1 MEKHPVAEIVIGDG
15 LFLAEPSSSTPALS
29 DALSP
34 SIQSLMTRMFRDPYV
49 LDKGER
55 AELIEEL
62 TYMVASR
69 PELPELRVL
78 LGMTLCVD
86 HNPQAALEV
95 LRTAATM
102 APDSFLAQL
111 KFGELLMRLRICD
124 QAAEHTHQAALL
136 ANNAVQS
143 ELARRQAAT
152 IRAMRQA
159 GVQRGGYNGILS
171 RVANLLKKGR
181 TESQTQAITPVS
193 PR

>member
-1 MEKHPVAEIVIGDG
+1 MKKHPVAEIVIGDG

-29 DALSP
+29 SALSP
-34 SIQSLMTRMFRDPYV
+34 SVQALMTRMFRDPYV
-49 LDKGER
+49 LDKADR
-55 AELIEEL
+55 TELVEEL
-62 TYMVASR
+62 TYMIAAR
-69 PELPELRVL
+69 PDLPELRVL

-136 ANNAVQS
+136 AENAVQS

-159 GVQRGGYNGILS
+159 GVERGGYNGILS
-171 RVANLLKKGR
+171 RVAGLLKKRR
-181 TESQTQAITPVS
+181 TQSPSREITTVS